1 MVARTQYPAVPKA
14 QSEQRLRA
22 SLVDRLSDSSPD
34 RETDRG
40 LAQIET
46 MSGIRDGLR
55 RDLEMLLN
63 TRCCPVSPPE
73 EFKELSDSTF
83 TYGVEDFFSAGLV
96 TQMQRQAFAGRLKR
110 AIARFEPRL
119 EEVDVSLMADAVPE
133 KRRLRL
139 RISAR
144 YQAMPGMPP
153 VVFETSMDP
162 VAGRFTLSDTKRSE
176 TRRG

>member
-1 MVARTQYPAVPKA
+1 MAVRTQYPAVPKA
-14 QSEQRLRA
+14 QGEQRLRA
-22 SLVDRLSDSSPD
+22 SLFDRLSDANPD
-34 RETDRG
+34 LETDRG
-40 LAQIET
+40 MMQAET

-63 TRCCPVSPPE
+63 TRCCPISPPE
-73 EFKELSDSTF
+73 ELKELANSAF
-83 TYGVEDFFSAGLV
+83 GYGVEDFFSAGLI
-96 TQMQRQAFAGRLKR
+96 TPMQREAFALRLKR

-119 EEVDVSLMADAVPE
+119 EEVDVSLVADPVPE
-133 KRRLRL
+133 RRRLRL

-176 TRRG
+176 SRRG